1 MSARAKLASGAD
13 VARIRRV
20 DAFGVA
26 IPLHKPMRMAG
37 VRLTHAE
44 NLLVRIE
51 AEDGSVG
58 WGEAASA
65 PTMTG
70 DLQGSMIIAAS
81 QLFAPLLVGQDPLDR
96 VRLMARVERAA
107 LRNTGAKCAT
117 EEALLDLCGRL
128 LQVPVHELLGGARRD
143 VVRPMH
149 LLGND
154 RVEDDVDEALARR
167 AEGVDFFKIKVG
179 VKPLPEEVRSTRLL
193 REALGFEV
201 VLCADGN
208 MGLGA
213 QDVQDYCE
221 QVADQKLLFLEQP
234 LRSEDLRGMARLAA
248 RLPIPLCAD
257 ESVGSA
263 ADVMALAE
271 AQAVAG
277 VNLKTI
283 KFGGLS
289 PVVHAS
295 HLCEQLGL
303 HINLACKVGE
313 SSIGAAGITQ
323 LGAVMCNLDWGI
335 NLTNHYLV
343 DDLVTA
349 PLLPTRGALDIPRGP
364 GLGIEVDEAKVD
376 RYRVR

>member
-1 MSARAKLASGAD
+1 MSQDLRLPLGARAP
-13 VARIRRV
+13 RIRRA
-20 DAFGVA
+20 DAMAVS
-26 IPLHKPMRMAG
+26 IPLRKPMRMAG

-70 DLQGSMIIAAS
+70 DLQGSMLTAAT
-81 QLFAPLLVGQDPLDR
+81 QVFCPLLGGQNPLDR
-96 VRLMARVERAA
+96 VGLMTRVDRAM
-107 LRNTGAKCAT
+107 LRNTGAKCAV

-128 LQVPVHELLGGARRD
+128 LKVPVYELLGGARRD

-154 RVEDDVDEALARR
+154 SVEDDVDEAKARR
-167 AEGVDFFKIKVG
+167 ADGVDFFKIKVG
-179 VKPLPEEVRSTRLL
+179 VKPLSEEVRSTRLL
-193 REALGFEV
+193 REALGWDV

-208 MGLGA
+208 MGLDA
-213 QDVQDYCE
+213 QDVLDYCA

-234 LRSEDLRGMARLAA
+234 LRSDDLRGMARLAA
-248 RLPIPLCAD
+248 RVSIPMCAD

-289 PVVHAS
+289 AVVHAS

-313 SSIGAAGITQ
+313 SSIGCAGLAQ

-335 NLTNHYLV
+335 NLTNHYLA
-343 DDLVTA
+343 DDLVVT
-349 PLLPTRGALDIPRGP
+349 PLLPTGGALAIPSGP
-364 GLGIEVDEAKVD
+364 GLGIEVDEAKID

>member
-1 MSARAKLASGAD
+1 MSESPRLPSAAD
-13 VARIRRV
+13 VPRIRRA
-20 DAFGVA
+20 DAIAVSV
-26 IPLHKPMRMAG
+26 PLRKPMRMAG

-70 DLQGSMIIAAS
+70 DLQGSMHTAVS
-81 QLFAPLLVGQDPLDR
+81 QVFAPLLAGQNPLDR
-96 VRLMARVERAA
+96 VRVMARVDRAA
-107 LRNTGAKCAT
+107 LRNTGAKCAV
-117 EEALLDLCGRL
+117 EAALLDLCGRL
-128 LQVPVHELLGGARRD
+128 LKVPVYELLGGARRYE
-143 VVRPMH
+143 VRPMH

-167 AEGVDFFKIKVG
+167 ADGVDFFKIKVG
-179 VKPLPEEVRSTRLL
+179 VKPLADEVRSTRLL
-193 REALGFEV
+193 REALGWDV

-208 MGLGA
+208 MGLEA
-213 QDVQDYCE
+213 QDVLSYCA

-263 ADVMALAE
+263 SDVMALAE
-271 AQAVAG
+271 ARAVEG

-335 NLTNHYLV
+335 NLTNHYLA
-343 DDLVTA
+343 DDLVTT
-349 PLLPTRGALDIPRGP
+349 PLAPTRGALAVPQGP
-364 GLGIEVDEAKVD
+364 GLGVTVDEAKVD